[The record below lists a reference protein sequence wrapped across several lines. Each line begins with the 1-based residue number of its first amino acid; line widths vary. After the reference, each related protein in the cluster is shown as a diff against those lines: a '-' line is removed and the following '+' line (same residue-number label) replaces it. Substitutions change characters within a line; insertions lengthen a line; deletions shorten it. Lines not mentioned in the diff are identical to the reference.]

1 MRERLALLVFGGV
14 WLQMGCG
21 GGSPAGPSG
30 GETHTVSAIAYYDE
44 NGNGLPDVG
53 EDARLGGV
61 TVSIGGRTARSETPT
76 GRATVNDV
84 PAGQQT
90 GELRGLL
97 PFFRPGAPVSVA
109 VPANGDVMLGA
120 TLPIGTNQPHV
131 YMAFGD
137 SITVGDGSRNSQGYV
152 VPLERALRGFFGQAT
167 IVNQGQAATRSPAG
181 AARIGGNLRRT
192 EPAYTLILYGTN
204 DWNECGN
211 TVPCYT
217 IDMLRRIVEKT
228 WQLDSLPVLATLPPV
243 HPDYPG
249 ASVRNN
255 WVSKINDLIVD
266 LAAEQQALL
275 VDLESAFLA
284 EPKLSD
290 LFSDHVHPND
300 EGYAIIADTFFAA
313 ITQPAAGAAAFE
325 PLGFAGFDD
334 AQAAP
339 DLEPLPQPTRA
350 PAPRPRSP
358 LAKELFER

>member
-1 MRERLALLVFGGV
+1 
-14 WLQMGCG
+14 MGCG

-30 GETHTVSAIAYYDE
+30 GATHTVSAIAYYDE

-167 IVNQGQAATRSPAG
+167 IVNQGQSGTRSPAG

-217 IDMLRRIVEKT
+217 IDMLRRIVDKT

-284 EPKLSD
+284 EPRLKD

-339 DLEPLPQPTRA
+339 DLEALPQPTRA